1 MKKLQM
7 LIATLGCFFFCV
19 RGHALIQS
27 VILISTYNFTAD
39 LHFQF
44 QSSVSSEDKEMRWPG
59 LEYC

>member
-1 MKKLQM
+1 M
-7 LIATLGCFFFCV
+7 

-27 VILISTYNFTAD
+27 VIVISSYNFTAD